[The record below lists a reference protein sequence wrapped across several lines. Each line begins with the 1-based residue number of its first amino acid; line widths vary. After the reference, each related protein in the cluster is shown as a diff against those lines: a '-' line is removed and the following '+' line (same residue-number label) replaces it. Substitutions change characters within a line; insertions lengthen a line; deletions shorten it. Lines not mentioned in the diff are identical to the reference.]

1 MITIRHT
8 RWLLL
13 HFKEI
18 FHSTYDSGKC
28 QRVEGL
34 YQKIIGKHSSQGHTL
49 EEQKGL
55 LKLYAQGKRPNEQ
68 GAFYQL
74 TTDFSTKRTDELI
87 VCKVGCVF
95 CFKVLFDFVLRIRDS
110 IGVFYRK
117 DRPCSIEKNL

>member
-1 MITIRHT
+1 MIAVKHT

-18 FHSTYDSGKC
+18 FHSIYDSGKC

-34 YQKIIGKHSSQGHTL
+34 YQKIIGKHSSKGHTL

-55 LKLYAQGKRPNEQ
+55 LKLYSQGKRPNEK

-74 TTDFSTKRTDELI
+74 TADFSTEQAVELI
-87 VCKVGCVF
+87 VCKVGEIF
-95 CFKVLFDFVLRIRDS
+95 CFKRLFDSVLWMGDLIGYFIERIYH
-110 IGVFYRK
+110 V
-117 DRPCSIEKNL
+117 